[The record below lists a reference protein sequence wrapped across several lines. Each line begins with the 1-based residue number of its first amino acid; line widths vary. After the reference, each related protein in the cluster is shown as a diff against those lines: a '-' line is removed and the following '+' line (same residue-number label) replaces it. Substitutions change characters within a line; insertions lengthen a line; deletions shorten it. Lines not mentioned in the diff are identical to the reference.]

1 MISFLRDR
9 LQGIVAFSFLGIV
22 ALTFAFLGLPTFT
35 QTFSKNNYATIGE
48 YEISQSEYISTRN
61 QVESSL
67 RDQFGQSVDLSNPI
81 LFDAVEELTKNSLI
95 ERYTIIKLFDELGI
109 DVPENY
115 IENELSKVESFQVD
129 GKFDQEAFK
138 NYLINFNLSKNEL
151 MRSFSNDFKIN
162 FSVNLLSSMINSFDK
177 DIDEYLKLV
186 TEKRDLIFVNLT
198 SENVVNDFEIS
209 EDDLIS
215 YYSENPNLFLVPEKR
230 SFYEINLSP
239 ENFDFDISEE
249 EFAAGYDAYLSS
261 LPKPEK
267 RVSHVMIIRENYE
280 SDDAF
285 NSRVEEVTNNFES
298 STFAELV
305 NKFTEDDGTKEADGD
320 LGFTDGQ
327 IFPEPFE
334 SRISSLAVNEINSE
348 PIFFESNAHFLYV
361 TEINATEITSYE
373 DKKFDLEN
381 EIKRIKFEEKITEIS
396 ENFEGSSAAFKTF
409 IELYNL
415 PNKLYT
421 EKTYADISNL
431 QIADIVFG
439 ANLNNWSEILKVDDD
454 EFILAFITDI
464 QESFQDDFTPVK
476 EKAQELLEAKLKD
489 AYIEE
494 IFASDEEVDLS
505 NTFFASKFSLK
516 NVEVEQFLDIDRSTS
531 LFSEKQVA
539 ELFTTDKIGVVQKRL
554 IGTDLFI
561 FLITKRNPG
570 SLDRISEEERASFIL
585 ESNGLKFQS
594 LLEELQKSYTLK
606 DSLKIN
612 NNTTQI

>member
-1 MISFLRDR
+1 VISFLRKR

-35 QTFSKNNYATIGE
+35 QTFSKNNYAIIGE

-61 QVESSL
+61 QVESTL

-81 LFDAVEELTKNSLI
+81 LFEAVEELTKNSLI
-95 ERYTIIKLFDELGI
+95 ERYTIIKLFDELAI
-109 DVPENY
+109 EIPENY

-177 DIDEYLKLV
+177 EVDEYLKLV

-198 SENVVNDFEIS
+198 SENVVNDFEIF
-209 EDDLIS
+209 EDELVS

-230 SFYEINLSP
+230 SYYEVSLSS
-239 ENFDFDISEE
+239 ENFNLNISEE
-249 EFAAGYDAYLSS
+249 ELAASYDAYLSS

-267 RVSHVMIIRENYE
+267 RVSHIMIIRENYE
-280 SDDAF
+280 SDDEF
-285 NSRVEEVTNNFES
+285 DSRVEEVTNNFQS
-298 STFAELV
+298 NTFLELV
-305 NKFTEDDGTKEADGD
+305 NKFTEDDGTKEAGGD

-334 SRISSLAVNEINSE
+334 SRISSLDVNEINSE
-348 PIFFESNAHFLYV
+348 PIFFETNAHFLYV
-361 TEINATEITSYE
+361 TEINTAEITSFD
-373 DKKFDLEN
+373 DKKSDLEN
-381 EIKRIKFEEKITEIS
+381 EIKEIKFEEKITEIS
-396 ENFEGSSAAFKTF
+396 ENFEGSSISFENFK
-409 IELYNL
+409 ELYNL
-415 PNKLYT
+415 PNKLYI
-421 EKTYADISNL
+421 EKTYADISNS

-454 EFILAFITDI
+454 EFILAFITDV
-464 QESFQDDFTPVK
+464 QESFQNDFISVK
-476 EKAQELLEAKLKD
+476 ERAQELLEAELKD
-489 AYIEE
+489 NYIEE
-494 IFASDEEVDLS
+494 IFASDEEIDLS
-505 NTFFASKFSLK
+505 ETFFSSNFSLK

-531 LFSEKQVA
+531 LFSPDQVA

-554 IGTDLFI
+554 IGSDLFI
-561 FLITKRNPG
+561 FQIIERNPG

-594 LLEELQKSYTLK
+594 LLEGLQKSYTLK

-612 NNTTQI
+612 NNITQI